1 MANTYNSRPLWKGST
16 RAHQPTLWST
26 APISINPLPGRP
38 KDFSQVPPKVDCWRT
53 KPSRPIPSTNEFVYL
68 SADVDDEEPPA
79 PPVKPIIKQRELKS
93 KESHRTVL
101 KTSKNQIIADEDSSS
116 SDGDEPIIETKPIA
130 GPIKIP
136 SPASTRPV
144 LPHSNK
150 GQTSVLT
157 SPIKKLNVELEA
169 HEVQSDSEDDGEEPP
184 TVAPQPVETVITKP
198 SPASVKPKKPTEKEE
213 SVQISKDASLK
224 SDDGGTADDKST
236 NPEEIISPES
246 DLSETDDD
254 PEDKPSIGT
263 TKPVQKIE
271 KPSTSSAPSIET
283 RPNLKT
289 AKTVAPVPIDAEHD
303 LDTNKDKDITLE
315 SDVSDSE
322 DDTED
327 KPSIGTTKPV
337 QKIEE
342 SSTSSGPSIK
352 TGPNETTA
360 RKMVKAKKP
369 SPSSLP
375 PSIKT
380 LIPVWPYPYIP
391 YIPYAFLIYPIH
403 GPLSS
408 PYIPYISIY
417 NPLPNLAK
425 KRKIESLLVDSDDE
439 SSDD

>member
-289 AKTVAPVPIDAEHD
+289 VKTVAPVISIDAEDD
-303 LDTNKDKDITLE
+303 LDTSKEKEIVPE

-322 DDTED
+322 DGAED
-327 KPSIGTTKPV
+327 NKPSIGITKPV
-337 QKIEE
+337 QKIEKP
-342 SSTSSGPSIK
+342 STSSGPSVK
-352 TGPNETTA
+352 TRPNL
-360 RKMVKAKKP
+360 KPQKKVE
-369 SPSSLP
+369 SR
-375 PSIKT
+375 
-380 LIPVWPYPYIP
+380 PYIP
-391 YIPYAFLIYPIH
+391 VPI
-403 GPLSS
+403 
-408 PYIPYISIY
+408 
-417 NPLPNLAK
+417 
-425 KRKIESLLVDSDDE
+425 DSGEE
-439 SSDD
+439 SSDDDN